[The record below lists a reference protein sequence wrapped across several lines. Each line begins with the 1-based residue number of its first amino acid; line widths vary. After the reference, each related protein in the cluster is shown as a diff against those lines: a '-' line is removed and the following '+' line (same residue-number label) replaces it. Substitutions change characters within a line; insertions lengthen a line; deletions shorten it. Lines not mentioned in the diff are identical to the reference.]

1 MRVATANAQDRA
13 VDSLQRRQ
21 VGLQTAQE
29 RLVSGKRVARASDDP
44 TSAARAE
51 RALAAQARIEASQ
64 RGLEASRSAMVQT
77 ESALGDAV
85 NLMQRVRELTT
96 QAGNATYADAQRGA
110 LAQEIRGLREQLLS
124 IANRGDGAG
133 GYLFA
138 GQGAPTQPFIDAPGG
153 VQFRGTR
160 GEAQVASS
168 EPLPLSVDGE
178 TAWLRAPTGNGVF
191 AVEPAAANAPGAWVD
206 SGQVTDPAAVTGDD
220 YSVVFTSAAGGTT
233 YAVLRNGNPTAITAE
248 PFQSGRAITF
258 DGISFTVK
266 GAPATGDTFEVTA
279 SQRELSV
286 FDTLDRL
293 AEGLES
299 SSQSDAQ
306 LTQIV
311 QSGLRDV
318 DSTMGGLISLR
329 SRLGGIL
336 NRVDT
341 VESRLAETK
350 VLAQTDRSI
359 AEDLDMVE
367 AISDFQNRQT
377 GYDAALKAYSTVQ
390 RMSLFEYIR

>member
-64 RGLEASRSAMVQT
+64 RGLEASRNAMVQT

-85 NLMQRVRELTT
+85 NLMQRVRELTV
-96 QAGNATYADAQRGA
+96 QAGNAAYGNAQRQA
-110 LAQEIRGLREQLLS
+110 LAQEIRGLRDQLLS

-153 VQFRGTR
+153 VQFRGTP

-191 AVEPAAANAPGAWVD
+191 AVEPAAANGPGAWVD

>member
-1 MRVATANAQDRA
+1 
-13 VDSLQRRQ
+13 
-21 VGLQTAQE
+21 
-29 RLVSGKRVARASDDP
+29 
-44 TSAARAE
+44 
-51 RALAAQARIEASQ
+51 
-64 RGLEASRSAMVQT
+64 
-77 ESALGDAV
+77 
-85 NLMQRVRELTT
+85 
-96 QAGNATYADAQRGA
+96 
-110 LAQEIRGLREQLLS
+110 
-124 IANRGDGAG
+124 
-133 GYLFA
+133 
-138 GQGAPTQPFIDAPGG
+138 
-153 VQFRGTR
+153 
-160 GEAQVASS
+160 
-168 EPLPLSVDGE
+168 
-178 TAWLRAPTGNGVF
+178 LRAPTGNGVF
-191 AVEPAAANAPGAWVD
+191 AVEPAAANGPGAWVD

>member
-1 MRVATANAQDRA
+1 MRVATANAQDRS

-21 VGLQTAQE
+21 EGLQAAQE

-44 TSAARAE
+44 TAAARAE
-51 RALAAQARIEASQ
+51 RALAAQARTEASQ
-64 RGLEASRSAMVQT
+64 RGLEASRNAMVQS

-85 NLMQRVRELTT
+85 NLMQRVRELAT
-96 QAGNATYADAQRGA
+96 QAGNATYGDAQRRA
-110 LAQEIRGLREQLLS
+110 LSQEIRGLRDQLLS

-133 GYLFA
+133 GFLFA
-138 GQGAPTQPFIDAPGG
+138 GQGAPTQPFVDAPGG

-178 TAWLRAPTGNGVF
+178 VAWLRAPTGNGVF
-191 AVEPAAANAPGAWVD
+191 SVEPGAANSSGSWVD
-206 SGQVTDPAAVTGDD
+206 VGQVTNPAAVTADD
-220 YSVVFTSAAGGTT
+220 YSVVFSSGAGGTT
-233 YAVLRNGNPTAITAE
+233 YAVLRNGAPTAITAAAYV
-248 PFQSGRAITF
+248 SGQAIEF
-258 DGISFTVK
+258 DGISFTVR
-266 GAPATGDTFEVTA
+266 GSPAAGDTFEVRP
-279 SQRELSV
+279 SERSLSV

-293 AEGLES
+293 AQGLEEAS
-299 SSQSDAQ
+299 PSNARI
-306 LTQIV
+306 TQTV
-311 QSGLRDV
+311 QNGLRDI
-318 DSTMGGLISLR
+318 DSTLGSLVSLR
-329 SRLGGIL
+329 SNLGGIL

-341 VESRLAETK
+341 VENRLAETK
-350 VLAQTDRSI
+350 LLAQTDRSA
-359 AEDLDMVE
+359 AEDLDMVQ